1 MKGKSKEQMEECF
14 GVKIE
19 VREPDASTSEQ

>member
-1 MKGKSKEQMEECF
+1 MKGKTKEQMEEFF

-19 VREPDASTSEQ
+19 VREPDASTGEP